1 MQLKLPRCKIRRQ
14 PEWKNPRLPAPPCN
28 ITGIA
33 CPTQSCRLPIF
44 FFPPLHFLKHIWNS
58 LFLYPSSSS
67 SSLLLSLS
75 LSSFQSSPF
84 SFLFLVSLF
93 VLVGSPRSRFAIRSE
108 RFSGVVFFVSFF
120 SIFSLSSLSL
130 RELSCEFPGFSSSY
144 QYFCATT
151 ISSHFPILIISI
163 QNN

>member
-67 SSLLLSLS
+67 SSLLLFSLLFSS
-75 LSSFQSSPF
+75 LLLQLPLPRFSSFWSDPPPGVGLRF
-84 SFLFLVSLF
+84 VLNVFLVSFSSSLF
-93 VLVGSPRSRFAIRSE
+93 SSRFT
-108 RFSGVVFFVSFF
+108 
-120 SIFSLSSLSL
+120 SLSL
-130 RELSCEFPGFSSSY
+130 RELSCEFSWFLLVLPVLLRHDNFIALSY
-144 QYFCATT
+144 SYSFD
-151 ISSHFPILIISI
+151 SE
-163 QNN
+163 

>member
-44 FFPPLHFLKHIWNS
+44 FFLPSIFWSISGILFSFTPPPPPLLFFFS
-58 LFLYPSSSS
+58 LF
-67 SSLLLSLS
+67 
-75 LSSFQSSPF
+75 SFLPFSF
-84 SFLFLVSLF
+84 SFLFLVSLRSGRISPESVCDSF
-93 VLVGSPRSRFAIRSE
+93 WTFSWCRFLRLCSHLVLLLYRCGSYLAS
-108 RFSGVVFFVSFF
+108 
-120 SIFSLSSLSL
+120 
-130 RELSCEFPGFSSSY
+130 FPGFSSSY
-144 QYFCATT
+144 QYFCVTT
-151 ISSHFPILIISI
+151 ISSHFPILILSI